1 MRVRRTLITLPIAAL
16 LVLPSGASA
25 AYTGGATV
33 PKTPQQVAAGGGASF
48 VRAAPK
54 PPAPKPP
61 VAKRTPAKPPVGGA
75 LPGQG
80 RRRVPSGAV
89 GRPPRAGH
97 RFPVAGPYGLGE
109 EGSRFG
115 APRSGHT
122 HQGQDI
128 AAAEGTPV
136 VAPFPG
142 LVFAVRYQAA
152 GAGHYVVL
160 DGDGEDRD
168 YVFMHLRAGSIPV
181 REGQRVKGGARLG
194 EVGNT
199 GRSFGAHLHFEIWV
213 GGGWFKGGH
222 PIDPLPLLRAWASR

>member
-1 MRVRRTLITLPIAAL
+1 MRVRRALITLPIAAL

-61 VAKRTPAKPPVGGA
+61 VAKRTPVKPPVGGA

-89 GRPPRAGH
+89 GRPPRADH

-109 EGSRFG
+109 QGSRFG

-181 REGQRVKGGARLG
+181 REGQRVRGGARLG